1 MNPRW
6 HWYPFTRKATFSICT
21 ERHFQTVAW
30 GQKAPSVLDIQAAPL
45 LSQFSLSSM
54 DVSHSTGYREML
66 EIIISGEIFCLVFY
80 KNKLFCFY
88 STCLNGRSANH
99 LSSWRCVERS
109 ITPSV
114 AALFV
119 IQVTDFCQERWQK
132 KIKIKTPGVQ
142 EREKS
147 AGFSFQHLTVVS
159 EQSCDHFSSALWTV
173 LCDCQWFGHWG
184 KQRASRKPGTQAWD
198 SAALCQSTE
207 SWWLPSLSSWS
218 LRTVTS
224 RMSHVSGAWDVLA
237 VTLPWGWLLHGKKGS

>member
-1 MNPRW
+1 MFLQHLPKW
-6 HWYPFTRKATFSICT
+6 KVCQPFEQLEMCWEK
-21 ERHFQTVAW
+21 HH
-30 GQKAPSVLDIQAAPL
+30 
-45 LSQFSLSSM
+45 SLSGSIVC
-54 DVSHSTGYREML
+54 DTSDRFLPREMA
-66 EIIISGEIFCLVFY
+66 
-80 KNKLFCFY
+80 K
-88 STCLNGRSANH
+88 
-99 LSSWRCVERS
+99 
-109 ITPSV
+109 
-114 AALFV
+114 
-119 IQVTDFCQERWQK
+119 K

-198 SAALCQSTE
+198 SAALWQSTE

>member
-1 MNPRW
+1 MEGLPTIWAAGDVLREASLPQW
-6 HWYPFTRKATFSICT
+6 QHCLWYKW
-21 ERHFQTVAW
+21 Q
-30 GQKAPSVLDIQAAPL
+30 
-45 LSQFSLSSM
+45 
-54 DVSHSTGYREML
+54 
-66 EIIISGEIFCLVFY
+66 ISAKRDG
-80 KNKLFCFY
+80 K
-88 STCLNGRSANH
+88 
-99 LSSWRCVERS
+99 
-109 ITPSV
+109 
-114 AALFV
+114 
-119 IQVTDFCQERWQK
+119 K

-198 SAALCQSTE
+198 SAALWQSTE